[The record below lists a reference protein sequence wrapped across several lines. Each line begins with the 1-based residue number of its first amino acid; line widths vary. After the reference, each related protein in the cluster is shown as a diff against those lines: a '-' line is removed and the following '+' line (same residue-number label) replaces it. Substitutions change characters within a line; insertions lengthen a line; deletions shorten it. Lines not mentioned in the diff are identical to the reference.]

1 MYELGKDDAQKVTNL
16 DYLLKLSKGNDEF
29 VKDMITIFLEENPAE
44 IRTLEKAIEDRNF
57 RQINAAAHKL
67 RSTVPFVGIDKMIS
81 GDISE
86 IEHLALVEAG
96 DPMDET
102 SQPEKKSFLPTDR
115 EVIAKIERLFRK
127 IKQICFRAYE
137 ELKPFTSH

>member
-29 VKDMITIFLEENPAE
+29 VKDMICIFLEENPAE
-44 IRTLEKAIEDRNF
+44 IRTLERAIEERDF

-96 DPMDET
+96 DPLK
-102 SQPEKKSFLPTDR
+102 PEQQQKKTFLPTDR
-115 EVIAKIERLFRK
+115 EVI
-127 IKQICFRAYE
+127 
-137 ELKPFTSH
+137 

>member
-29 VKDMITIFLEENPAE
+29 VKDMIGIFLEENPAE
-44 IRTLEKAIEDRNF
+44 IRTLERAIEERDF

-96 DPMDET
+96 DPLESNPKT
-102 SQPEKKSFLPTDR
+102 EKKSFLPNDR
-115 EVIAKIERLFRK
+115 EVISKIERLFQK
-127 IKQICFRAYE
+127 IKSICFRAYD
-137 ELKPFTSH
+137 ELKPIAGR

>member
-29 VKDMITIFLEENPAE
+29 VKDMIGIFLEENPAE
-44 IRTLEKAIEDRNF
+44 IRTLEKAIEERDF

-96 DPMDET
+96 NPLEGEAK
-102 SQPEKKSFLPTDR
+102 PEKKNFLPNDR
-115 EVIAKIERLFRK
+115 EVIAKIERLFQK
-127 IKQICFRAYE
+127 IKGICFRAYD
-137 ELKPFTSH
+137 ELKPLAGR

>member
-1 MYELGKDDAQKVTNL
+1 MYELGKDDAKKVTNL

-29 VKDMITIFLEENPAE
+29 VKDMIGIFLEENPAE
-44 IRTLEKAIEDRNF
+44 IRSLERAIEERDF

-86 IEHLALVEAG
+86 IEQLALVEAG
-96 DPMDET
+96 DPLEPDT
-102 SQPEKKSFLPTDR
+102 KQEKKSFLPNDR
-115 EVIAKIERLFRK
+115 EVISKIEKLFQK
-127 IKQICFRAYE
+127 IKKICFRAYD
-137 ELKPFTSH
+137 ELKPYLSR